1 MILSFSHRTFRPAI
15 LMVLALTVGGCT
27 SVPRWQ
33 GLTSAQLWTMAQEE
47 FAAGEYGDAV
57 ETLERLILGSPG
69 FEQAA
74 DAQMMLARAYYLD
87 EKFILAQSE
96 FTRFLDRHP
105 GHPDAPSA
113 ALGMCRS
120 NRELSPIS
128 QRDQT
133 FTEQALQICRNV
145 SSDWQGTAQADSAA
159 TVAAEMQVKLARKKY
174 DTGAYYLRL
183 GVPTAAVLYWEEVV
197 ALYPETEW
205 APAALTGIIDAY
217 TQLGYD
223 DEVEA
228 ARTRLLEGYPDSPQA
243 REIGAERG
251 TDGGA

>member
-1 MILSFSHRTFRPAI
+1 
-15 LMVLALTVGGCT
+15 MVLALLVGGCT

-33 GLTSAQLWTMAQEE
+33 GLTSIQLWEMGQEE

-69 FEQAA
+69 FDQAA
-74 DAQMMLARAYYLD
+74 EAQLLLARSYYSD
-87 EKFILAQSE
+87 GKFILAQSE

-105 GHPDAPSA
+105 GHPSAPSA

-120 NRELSPIS
+120 NQELSPIS

-145 SSDWQGTAQADSAA
+145 ATDWQGTAQADSAA
-159 TVAAEMQVKLARKKY
+159 AVAADMEVKLARKQY

-183 GVPTAAVLYWEEVV
+183 GVPSAAVLYWEELVE
-197 ALYPETEW
+197 LYPDTPW
-205 APAALTGIIDAY
+205 APTALTGIIEAY
-217 TQLGYD
+217 TELGYD

-228 ARTRLLEGYPDSPQA
+228 ARSRLLESYPESPEA
-243 REIGAERG
+243 REIGAVQG
-251 TDGGA
+251 SNGGA